1 MYFTIEIRHFHLR
14 KSVNRLHPK
23 CPPRSSA
30 FLVLCLKSVSPFL
43 TPVIASFC
51 SLKRNWGR
59 NWSAFQ
65 NLFLL
70 SYLWKYHII
79 ILHFFFQIGKL
90 CAHSQQRQYRSAY
103 YPEDLFIDKKVLKVA
118 RVEREETL
126 SSRRRWEGFFF
137 FFPSRFQHTISNC
150 VLRSKTTGV
159 KLLKYMLFSSSE

>member
-1 MYFTIEIRHFHLR
+1 MLKVPPTTVFNLLFHR
-14 KSVNRLHPK
+14 WFF
-23 CPPRSSA
+23 A
-30 FLVLCLKSVSPFL
+30 LKALSPFL

-65 NLFLL
+65 SLFLL
-70 SYLWKYHII
+70 SCLWKYHII

-118 RVEREETL
+118 HVEHEETL
-126 SSRRRWEGFFF
+126 SSRRRWEIFF
-137 FFPSRFQHTISNC
+137 SLLQHTISNC
-150 VLRSKTTGV
+150 VLRSTAIGG